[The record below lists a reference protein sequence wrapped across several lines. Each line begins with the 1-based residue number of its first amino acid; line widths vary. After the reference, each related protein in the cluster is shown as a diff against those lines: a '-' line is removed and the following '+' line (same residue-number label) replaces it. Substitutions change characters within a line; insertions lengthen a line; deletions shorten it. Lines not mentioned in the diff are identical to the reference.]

1 MSGRSSEATPVCPLL
16 GPQALGPPVPTPH
29 PSPPSHSSFKVSHH
43 PGLICESLAF
53 LEYLLHAQ
61 AWFWLV
67 CLCLDFLVTFL
78 FICHVL

>member
-1 MSGRSSEATPVCPLL
+1 MSGRSSEATPVCPLP
-16 GPQALGPPVPTPH
+16 GPQALRPPFPVPR
-29 PSPPSHSSFKVSHH
+29 PSPPSHSSLKVSHQ

-53 LEYLLHAQ
+53 PEYLFHAQ
-61 AWFWLV
+61 AWFQLV